1 MATDQQ
7 RTGEMTRPERLATDE
22 SDGQARVVTRRG
34 VMRLFGAGA
43 AGVALGRAGY
53 RPALA
58 QQATVTAE
66 ADPEPDDRVEV
77 TPAAGGTPVGSAG
90 KVTIYSGRS
99 EGLVGPLMANFER
112 ATGIDAEVRY
122 AGTPELAATILEEGN
137 ASPADLFFSQ
147 DAGALG
153 LLANEGRFQ
162 KLPAEQLDR
171 VPARFRSP
179 DGLWVGASGRAR
191 VLVYNTE
198 ALTDSDLPAS
208 VLKLTDPAWKDKIGW
223 APENASFQAF
233 VTALRVLKGEDAA
246 RAWLTGMLAN
256 KPVNFADSNTAV
268 TKAVGE
274 GEVQVGLVNHY
285 YLYEVKKEEGDD
297 FPIANH
303 FFPAGDPG
311 SLVNAAG
318 VGILKDAKNATQARR
333 FVEYLLGTAAQ
344 TYFAEETDEYPLI
357 AGIPTAA
364 GLKPLAEIE
373 SPDIDLSDLA
383 DLKGTVALLTDV
395 GVL

>member
-1 MATDQQ
+1 MA
-7 RTGEMTRPERLATDE
+7 RIARLAADG
-22 SDGQARVVTRRG
+22 SDGQARGVTRRG
-34 VMRLFGAGA
+34 VMHWFGVGA
-43 AGVALGRAGY
+43 AGLALGRTGY

-66 ADPEPDDRVEV
+66 ADPEPEDRVEV

-90 KVTIYSGRS
+90 KLTIYSGRS

-112 ATGIDAEVRY
+112 ATGIDAAIRY

-137 ASPADLFFSQ
+137 GSPADVFFAQ

-162 KLPAEQLDR
+162 KLADDLLSR

-191 VLVYNTE
+191 VLVYNTG
-198 ALTDSDLPAS
+198 ALQESDLPTS
-208 VLKLTDPAWKDKIGW
+208 VLTLTDATWKDKIGW

-246 RAWLTGMLAN
+246 RAWLKGMLAN

-268 TKAVGE
+268 TRAVGE
-274 GEVQVGLVNHY
+274 GEIQVGLVNHY
-285 YLYEVKKEEGDD
+285 YLYEVKKEEGND

-303 FFPAGDPG
+303 FFAAGDPG

-333 FVEYLLGTAAQ
+333 FVDYLLGTEAQ
-344 TYFAEETDEYPLI
+344 TYFAEQTDEYPLI
-357 AGIPTAA
+357 AGIPTAP